1 MRRAVTGLLLCC
13 TLCMCAVAGSAD
25 NRPQDPVTR
34 AREHATARAGSKGEA
49 KADIELVRAL
59 VDSAG
64 DLYTAQKFED
74 SAKAIEEAREVLTKA
89 RASAEEHKHDIK
101 HCDLVLDHVERRL
114 KDYINS
120 FATQDRPP
128 IQELLKQ
135 VQETRDEL
143 LKILFETK

>member
-1 MRRAVTGLLLCC
+1 MRRVVIGLLLCC
-13 TLCMCAVAGSAD
+13 TWCMCVAAAPID
-25 NRPQDPVTR
+25 NTPQDPVAR
-34 AREHATARAGSKGEA
+34 ARERAAAHAGSKGEA
-49 KADIELVRAL
+49 KADIELVLAL

-74 SAKAIEEAREVLTKA
+74 SAKAIQEANDALTKA
-89 RASAEEHKHDIK
+89 RASAEDHKHDIK
-101 HCDLVLDHVERRL
+101 HCDLVLSRVERRL
-114 KDYINS
+114 KDYTNS

-128 IQELLKQ
+128 VQALLKQ